1 MLNAIINGLITA
13 FSIAMLLLFG
23 YIIFAI
29 ILLALNFLG
38 VIS

>member
-1 MLNAIINGLITA
+1 MFNAIANGLAAA

-29 ILLALNFLG
+29 CLLALNFLG
-38 VIS
+38 IIS